1 MRTAS
6 VLIVA
11 LAAACL
17 HEPELVPARG
27 AQVLPGRAAVAVQ
40 EVNGVRV
47 EVEANAWTGS
57 PANLTDILVPVR
69 VAIENRSGRPLRIR
83 YRDFALLGRSG
94 FHYTALPPLTLRGS
108 ASNQAPY
115 GQVTAAELRVTA
127 TFRPRFF
134 HRGFYVARPWAF
146 YYPGLTP
153 WAWGFAYDP
162 SYYDRYYAGWP
173 SQLPSQDMLEEALPE
188 GAIDDGGSVAGFV
201 YFEPATRRERQVDF
215 LLTLADAKDDVRL
228 GAVDIP
234 FVVSR

>member
-1 MRTAS
+1 MRYAS
-6 VLIVA
+6 VLIAA

-17 HEPELVPARG
+17 HDPELVPAQG
-27 AQVLPGRAAVAVQ
+27 AQVLPGHNAVAVQ

-47 EVEANAWTGS
+47 EVEAGAWTGS

-83 YRDFALLGRSG
+83 YGDFSLLGRSG
-94 FHYTALPPLTLRGS
+94 FHYTALPPLSLRGS
-108 ASNQAPY
+108 AVNEAPY
-115 GQVTAAELRVTA
+115 GQVTPADVVVRARL
-127 TFRPRFF
+127 RPRFF
-134 HRGFYVARPWAF
+134 HRGFFIARPWAF
-146 YYPGLTP
+146 YYPELTP
-153 WAWGFAYDP
+153 WGFGFAYDP

-173 SQLPSQDMLEEALPE
+173 GRLPSQDMLEEALPE

-201 YFEPATRRERQVDF
+201 YFEPATLRERQVDF
-215 LLTLADAKDDVRL
+215 LLALADARDETRL